1 MMQTAPTHV
10 TAYRRT
16 INQEPRRYRGAEL
29 APLTP
34 AERIALTIAL
44 LNRGLDLIDEF
55 ARMSLGHC
63 RRGAFLGHHH
73 AEREPRLRGTTY
85 FRTRP
90 NN

>member
-1 MMQTAPTHV
+1 MQTAPGHP

-16 INQEPRRYRGAEL
+16 FAQQPGRHSGAEL

-55 ARMSLGHC
+55 ARMSLGQC
-63 RRGAFLGHHH
+63 RRGAFRGHHDP
-73 AEREPRLRGTTY
+73 ERKPRLRGTTY

>member
-1 MMQTAPTHV
+1 MQISPGDATT
-10 TAYRRT
+10 YRRT
-16 INQEPRRYRGAEL
+16 FKQAPGCHAGAEL
-29 APLTP
+29 ESLTP

-55 ARMSLGHC
+55 ARMSLGQC
-63 RRGAFLGHHH
+63 RRGAFRGHPDP
-73 AEREPRLRGTTY
+73 EREPRLRRTTY

>member
-1 MMQTAPTHV
+1 MQTAPSHA

-16 INQEPRRYRGAEL
+16 INQEPGRNRGAEV

-44 LNRGLDLIDEF
+44 LNRGLDLVDEF
-55 ARMSLGHC
+55 ARMSLAQC
-63 RRGAFLGHHH
+63 TRGALWGHHDP
-73 AEREPRLRGTTY
+73 ERERRLRTTTY
-85 FRTRP
+85 FHARP

>member
-16 INQEPRRYRGAEL
+16 INQEPGRHRGAEV

-44 LNRGLDLIDEF
+44 LTGGSTSW
-55 ARMSLGHC
+55 MSL
-63 RRGAFLGHHH
+63 RGCPSPSVH
-73 AEREPRLRGTTY
+73 ARGVSGSS
-85 FRTRP
+85 RP
-90 NN
+90 

>member
-55 ARMSLGHC
+55 ARMSLAVC
-63 RRGAFLGHHH
+63 TRGAFRGHPDP
-73 AEREPRLRGTTY
+73 ERERRLRGTTY

>member
-34 AERIALTIAL
+34 AERIAQTIAL

-55 ARMSLGHC
+55 ARMSLGQC
-63 RRGAFLGHHH
+63 RRGAFRGHHDP
-73 AEREPRLRGTTY
+73 ELEPRLRGTTY